1 MESDLYTIQSEYFQ
15 LCQGEKTSNELYFHI
30 PKANP
35 NDFDLILFNTVFG
48 SLYSSFINKNEIHN
62 LIDLKFNKYNNNN
75 CFFKNFESE
84 GYLKIKCNE
93 PTMLKKHLIPIETKT
108 NLTSGQRYYFSGKN
122 KNSNFTFN
130 INLVKKI
137 IPLKI
142 NIFGLDSNNT
152 IDFILND
159 TIYEINNTPFE
170 INFEYMSYSS
180 NLFKF
185 NIDEE
190 IEDKIF
196 D

>member
-1 MESDLYTIQSEYFQ
+1 
-15 LCQGEKTSNELYFHI
+15 
-30 PKANP
+30 
-35 NDFDLILFNTVFG
+35 
-48 SLYSSFINKNEIHN
+48 
-62 LIDLKFNKYNNNN
+62 
-75 CFFKNFESE
+75 
-84 GYLKIKCNE
+84 
-93 PTMLKKHLIPIETKT
+93 MLKKHLIPIETKT

-170 INFEYMSYSS
+170 INFEYMSYS
-180 NLFKF
+180 
-185 NIDEE
+185 
-190 IEDKIF
+190 
-196 D
+196 